1 MVFSASLSSILR
13 TRIGMNLLFL
23 PARGWLAAGTLS
35 FLVIVFS
42 AAWWR
47 QLHTR
52 NAGMIDPI
60 WAVSLGCVAI
70 LYASLAS
77 GDALTRWMIGL
88 GGSIWAFRLGSHL
101 WRRNAGKP
109 EDARYRNL
117 REKWGA
123 KANGRMFWL
132 FQLQVAVSM
141 ILSLAFAI
149 PAYRSARPS
158 VPLLVA
164 ACAVWLISV
173 GGEALA
179 DRQLAQFASAPV
191 NSGEVCQVGLW
202 RYSRH
207 PNYFFEC
214 LHWLAYAFLAPGVP
228 LAWVTLIPPLFMAW
242 LLTKVSGLPM
252 LEQHL
257 AATRPGYASYMRRTS
272 ALVPWPPR
280 RD

>member
-1 MVFSASLSSILR
+1 MKTALQHSNPYFSP
-13 TRIGMNLLFL
+13 G
-23 PARGWLAAGTLS
+23 PGWLVASTLA
-35 FLVIVFS
+35 FLVIVFTV
-42 AAWWR
+42 AWWR

-52 NAGMIDPI
+52 NAGMIDPV
-60 WAVSLGCVAI
+60 WAASLGCVA
-70 LYASLAS
+70 LMYALFAS
-77 GDALTRWMIGL
+77 GDASTRWTIGL
-88 GGSIWAFRLGSHL
+88 GGSIWAFRLGAHL

-109 EDARYRNL
+109 EDARYRKL
-117 REKWGA
+117 RETWGM
-123 KANGRMFWL
+123 KANSRMFWL

-141 ILSLAFAI
+141 ILSLEFAI
-149 PAYRSARPS
+149 PAYRLDRPAA
-158 VPLLVA
+158 PLLAA
-164 ACAVWLISV
+164 ACTVWIVSV
-173 GGEALA
+173 AGEALA
-179 DRQLAQFASAPV
+179 DRQLARFAAAPA
-191 NSGEVCQVGLW
+191 NRGEVCEVGLW

-214 LHWLAYAFLAPGVP
+214 LHWLAYALLSPGIP
-228 LAWVTLIPPLFMAW
+228 FAWLTLIPPLLMAW

>member
-1 MVFSASLSSILR
+1 
-13 TRIGMNLLFL
+13 MNLHGVT
-23 PARGWLAAGTLS
+23 PQGWLGLGAFA
-35 FLVIVFS
+35 FLVIVFG

-52 NAGMIDPI
+52 NAASIDAI
-60 WAVSLGCVAI
+60 WAVSLGCVALI
-70 LYASLAS
+70 YAFFSS
-77 GDALTRWMIGL
+77 GDTLTRWMIGL
-88 GGSIWAFRLGSHL
+88 GGSIWGLRLGMHL

-109 EDARYRNL
+109 EDARYRKL
-117 REKWGA
+117 RDTWGA
-123 KANGRMFWL
+123 KANSRMFRL
-132 FQLQVAVSM
+132 FQIQAVVST

-149 PAYRSARPS
+149 PAFRNDRPS

-179 DRQLAQFASAPV
+179 DRQLARFAAAPL
-191 NSGEVCQVGLW
+191 NSGAVCQTGLW

-214 LHWLAYAFLAPGVP
+214 LHWLTYTFLSLGAPFGW
-228 LAWVTLIPPLFMAW
+228 LTLIPPLLMAW

-252 LEQHL
+252 LERHL
-257 AATRPGYASYMRRTS
+257 AATRPGYAAYMRRTS

>member
-1 MVFSASLSSILR
+1 
-13 TRIGMNLLFL
+13 MNLHAVTDPGGLV
-23 PARGWLAAGTLS
+23 ASALS

-52 NAGMIDPI
+52 NAAIIDAI
-60 WAVSLGCVAI
+60 WAASLGGLAI
-70 LYASLAS
+70 LYASFAS
-77 GDALTRWMIGL
+77 GDILTRWMIGV
-88 GGSIWAFRLGSHL
+88 GGSVWGLRLGAHL
-101 WRRNAGKP
+101 WYRNAGKP
-109 EDARYRNL
+109 EDARYRKL
-117 REKWGA
+117 RETWGR
-123 KANGRMFWL
+123 KANSRMFWL
-132 FQLQVAVSM
+132 FQLQAIVST

-149 PAYRSARPS
+149 PAYRNDRPP

-179 DRQLAQFASAPV
+179 DRQLARFAAAPI
-191 NSGEVCQVGLW
+191 NSGAVCQVGLW

-214 LHWLAYAFLAPGVP
+214 LHWVAYALLSSGAPG
-228 LAWVTLIPPLFMAW
+228 AWLTLIPPLLMAW

-252 LEQHL
+252 LERHL

-272 ALVPWPPR
+272 ALLPWPPR

>member
-1 MVFSASLSSILR
+1 MKTMLHDGVLLASAL
-13 TRIGMNLLFL
+13 T
-23 PARGWLAAGTLS
+23 
-35 FLVIVFS
+35 FLVAAFS

-47 QLHTR
+47 QLYTR
-52 NAGMIDPI
+52 NAAIIDAI
-60 WAVSLGCVAI
+60 WAASLGCVA
-70 LYASLAS
+70 LMYASFAP

-88 GGSIWAFRLGSHL
+88 GGSLWGLRLGVHL
-101 WRRNAGKP
+101 WLRNLGKP
-109 EDARYRNL
+109 EDARYRKL
-117 REKWGA
+117 RETWGA
-123 KANGRMFWL
+123 KANSRMFWL
-132 FQLQVAVSM
+132 FQLQVVVST

-149 PAYRSARPS
+149 PAYRTGRPS
-158 VPLLVA
+158 VPLIGA

-179 DRQLAQFASAPV
+179 DRQLARFTAAPF
-191 NSGEVCQVGLW
+191 NSRAVCQVGLW

-214 LHWLAYAFLAPGVP
+214 LHWVAYALLAPGAP
-228 LAWVTLIPPLFMAW
+228 LAWLTLIPPLLMAW

-280 RD
+280 KDRTAQRG

>member
-1 MVFSASLSSILR
+1 
-13 TRIGMNLLFL
+13 MNLHFL
-23 PARGWLAAGTLS
+23 AAQGWLGASTLS
-35 FLVIVFS
+35 FLVIVFC

-52 NAGMIDPI
+52 NAAIVDAI
-60 WAVSLGCVAI
+60 WAASLGCVA
-70 LYASLAS
+70 LMYASFAS

-88 GGSIWAFRLGSHL
+88 GGSIWGFRLGAHL

-109 EDARYRNL
+109 EDARYRKM
-117 REKWGA
+117 REAWGA
-123 KANGRMFWL
+123 KANSRMFWL

-141 ILSLAFAI
+141 ILSVAFAI
-149 PAYRSARPS
+149 PAYRNDRPS
-158 VPLLVA
+158 VPLLA
-164 ACAVWLISV
+164 GACAIWLISV

-179 DRQLAQFASAPV
+179 DRQLARFAAAPL
-191 NSGEVCQVGLW
+191 NARAVCQVGLW

-214 LHWLAYAFLAPGVP
+214 LHWLAYALLSPGVP
-228 LAWVTLIPPLFMAW
+228 FAWLTLIPTLLMAW

-280 RD
+280 RE

>member
-1 MVFSASLSSILR
+1 
-13 TRIGMNLLFL
+13 MNLASL

-47 QLHTR
+47 QIHTR
-52 NAGMIDPI
+52 NAGMIDPV
-60 WAVSLGCVAI
+60 WAASLGCVAI
-70 LYASLAS
+70 LYASFAS

-101 WRRNAGKP
+101 WRRNAGKA
-109 EDARYRNL
+109 EDARYRKL
-117 REKWGA
+117 RDRWGA
-123 KANGRMFWL
+123 NANSRMFWL

-149 PAYRSARPS
+149 PAYRNGRPS
-158 VPLLVA
+158 APLLVT
-164 ACAVWLISV
+164 ACAVWSISV
-173 GGEALA
+173 AGEALA
-179 DRQLAQFASAPV
+179 DRQLARFASAPV
-191 NSGEVCQVGLW
+191 NSGAVCDVGLW

-214 LHWLAYAFLAPGVP
+214 LHWLAYAFLSGGMPF
-228 LAWVTLIPPLFMAW
+228 AWVTLIPPLFMAW

-257 AATRPGYASYMRRTS
+257 AATRPDYASYRRRTS